1 MTITEVAEKYHI
13 SQNPLRY
20 YEQIKINRKLQEPLA
35 VYATIRK
42 GFEMGRVG
50 NLHEK
55 CRPAY

>member
-20 YEQIKINRKLQEPLA
+20 YEQIKIIPLA